1 MVPGFQ
7 EFLLPVL
14 KFMGDG
20 KEHSRDEIS
29 ERVPKDYFSFTPEE
43 MKEKT
48 KNGNKIKVFDRV
60 EWSIT
65 YLKQSGL
72 LSRPRRSHYIITES
86 GLALLKSDIKEITS
100 KFLYNNYAAFRD
112 FQNRTRNS
120 VGVAQPT
127 TSTVTEDTPSYREL
141 SKALSDYQNFAK
153 IIDNLRSFGA
163 EPSKD
168 QLDKLEELKHTAL
181 LDSIS
186 SCSLNFDNRDF
197 LSLNDR
203 VNILFT
209 VTRDGYSAKIIPDN
223 IASEIEGIVVDFK
236 GDCSEDTNKRKR
248 RPNWNFYNLGLID
261 GDVIEYIPDPTQKAI
276 VVSKKGVE
284 YDGETFESLE
294 ALTRF
299 ISDTDKRQDYIS
311 LWSFE
316 GDSLTELYNNTFP
329 KTEN

>member
-1 MVPGFQ
+1 
-7 EFLLPVL
+7 
-14 KFMGDG
+14 MGDG

-120 VGVAQPT
+120 GGGTQPT
-127 TSTVTEDTPSYREL
+127 TSTVAEDTSSYREQ
-141 SKALSDYQNFAK
+141 SKALSDYQKFAK

-163 EPSKD
+163 EPSED

-203 VNILFT
+203 VHILFS

-223 IASEIEGIVVDFK
+223 IASEIEGVEIDFR
-236 GDCSEDTNKRKR
+236 GDRDEDSNKRKR
-248 RPNWNFYNLGLID
+248 RPNWNFYNIGLID
-261 GDVIEYIPDPTQKAI
+261 GDIIEYIPDPTQKAI
-276 VVSKKGVE
+276 VTSKKSVE
-284 YDGETFESLE
+284 YEGEIFESLDS
-294 ALTRF
+294 LTRF
-299 ISDTDKRQDYIS
+299 ISDTDKRLDS
-311 LWSFE
+311 TVLWSFE
-316 GDSLTELYNNTFP
+316 GDSLAKLYNINFP
-329 KTEN
+329 RLE

>member
-7 EFLLPVL
+7 DFLLPVL

-29 ERVPKDYFSFTPEE
+29 ERVPMEYFSFTPEE

-72 LSRPRRSHYIITES
+72 LKRPRRSHYIITES
-86 GLALLKSDIKEITS
+86 GLALLKTDIKEITS

-120 VGVAQPT
+120 GGASQSSSSSVAEPP
-127 TSTVTEDTPSYREL
+127 STYGEM
-141 SKALSDYQNFAK
+141 SKALMDYQNFAK
-153 IIDNLRSFGA
+153 IIDNLRSYGA
-163 EPSKD
+163 EPSGD
-168 QLDKLEELKHTAL
+168 QLTKLEELKHIAL
-181 LDSIS
+181 LDSLS
-186 SCSLNFDNRDF
+186 SCSLSFESRDF
-197 LSLNDR
+197 LSLTDSL
-203 VNILFT
+203 NILFT
-209 VTRDGYSAKIIPDN
+209 ITRDGYTAKIVPKN
-223 IASEIEGIVVDFK
+223 LANQIEGTEITLKEGSSDE
-236 GDCSEDTNKRKR
+236 SNKRKR

-261 GDVIEYIPDPTQKAI
+261 GDIIEYIPDPTQKAT
-276 VVSKKGVE
+276 VTSKKGVE
-284 YDGETFESLE
+284 YDGEEFESLDS
-294 ALTRF
+294 LSRF
-299 ISDTDKRQDYIS
+299 ISDSDKRQDCTA

-316 GDSLTELYNNTFP
+316 GESLAELYNNTFP
-329 KTEN
+329 KSE

>member
-1 MVPGFQ
+1 
-7 EFLLPVL
+7 
-14 KFMGDG
+14 MGDG

-29 ERVPKDYFSFTPEE
+29 ERVPNEYFSFTPEE

-48 KNGNKIKVFDRV
+48 KNGNKIKVYDRV

-86 GLALLKSDIKEITS
+86 GLTLLKSDIKEITS

-120 VGVAQPT
+120 GSGTQPT
-127 TSTVTEDTPSYREL
+127 TSTAAEDIPSYREP

-153 IIDNLRSFGA
+153 IIDNLKSFGA
-163 EPSKD
+163 EPSED
-168 QLDKLEELKHTAL
+168 QLNKLEELKHTAF

-203 VNILFT
+203 VNILFSI
-209 VTRDGYSAKIIPDN
+209 TRDGYSAKIIPDN
-223 IASEIEGIVVDFK
+223 IASELEGVEIDFK
-236 GDCSEDTNKRKR
+236 EDSAEDANKRKR

-276 VVSKKGVE
+276 VASKKRVE
-284 YDGETFESLE
+284 YDGETFESLD

-316 GDSLTELYNNTFP
+316 GESLAEIYNNTFP
-329 KTEN
+329 KSE

>member
-29 ERVPKDYFSFTPEE
+29 ERVPQNYFSFTPEE

-120 VGVAQPT
+120 GGGVERT
-127 TSTVTEDTPSYREL
+127 TSTAAEDTPSYREQ

-163 EPSKD
+163 EPSED

-203 VNILFT
+203 VHILFSI
-209 VTRDGYSAKIIPDN
+209 TRDGYSAKIIPDN
-223 IASEIEGIVVDFK
+223 IATQIEGTEIVFK
-236 GDCSEDTNKRKR
+236 GNCSEESNKRKR

-261 GDVIEYIPDPTQKAI
+261 GDIIEYTPDPTQKAT
-276 VVSKKGVE
+276 VASKKGVE
-284 YDGETFESLE
+284 YDGEVFESLDL
-294 ALTRF
+294 LTRF
-299 ISDTDKRQDYIS
+299 IGDSDKRQDCTT

-316 GDSLTELYNNTFP
+316 GESLAEIYNNTFP
-329 KTEN
+329 KSE